1 MKSVIK
7 IKAITE
13 TKDLGKTKSK
23 IGDKTG
29 VRLEAPKP
37 APIKPA
43 TVTPT

>member
-1 MKSVIK
+1 M
-7 IKAITE
+7 KAIIE
-13 TKDLGKTKSK
+13 TKDSGKTESK

-29 VRLEAPKP
+29 VKLEAPKP